1 MLRYILYFHMGSK
14 KKMNKEILIATV
26 FEEGKYPN
34 TKQNEVAICGRSNCG
49 KSTLINAL
57 LKRKS
62 MARASSKPGK
72 TISINFYDYDDS
84 LVLADLPGYGYAKV
98 PDQMKKKWKFLVDDY
113 LFNRT
118 QLKAAFILSDVRRGL
133 QEEEISFVNW
143 LKQGKINAFIIMTKI
158 DKLSS
163 SELSRARRDTLAQV
177 SNLWQDMSNKTFF
190 ISSNK
195 KEGLE
200 DLKKELRTYYKR

>member
-14 KKMNKEILIATV
+14 KNMNKEILIATV
-26 FEEGKYPN
+26 FEEGKYPH

-72 TISINFYDYDDS
+72 TVSINFYNYDNS

-113 LFNRT
+113 LFNRI

-133 QEEEISFVNW
+133 QEEEISFINW
-143 LKQGKINAFIIMTKI
+143 LKQGKINAFIIMTKT

-200 DLKKELRTYYKR
+200 DLKKELRTYYKQ